1 MSPIGDGEPTIMN
14 FAGLEFKNPF
24 VVASSPLTAKVE
36 LLEKAE
42 QFGAAAASTKLTF
55 TKQLFPGKLRMY
67 SAPRL
72 GSIVCHD
79 RRFDADDGVALVR
92 EAKKATSL
100 ILFANITHEGEDI
113 EGWGRLARRFEEA
126 GADII
131 EANLVCPNVSVT
143 AKRLG
148 REVASIGASVGQV
161 PELCKQVIRVLK
173 DAVDIPVVAK
183 LTPNITD
190 ITAAARAV
198 EEGGADGIVLAG
210 AQLSLPAVD
219 IHDHGRP
226 CYPNLIGA
234 SMGSLGGPASRLLSY
249 AAIAQIAR
257 SVRIPVVGGGG
268 LQNWQH
274 AVEFMMWGSTLVTAC
289 TQLMWYGFEV
299 IPKILQG
306 MERFVAEEAY
316 SSYEELVGLSLR
328 HLRAAQDLEV
338 IQAVPVV
345 NEERCDGC
353 GICLLPGHCTAI
365 SMDESRRISI
375 AAAACMGCAICTSV
389 CPRGALS
396 MQAV

>member
-1 MSPIGDGEPTIMN
+1 MD

-24 VVASSPLTAKVE
+24 VVASSPLTAKVD
-36 LLEKAE
+36 LLKKAE
-42 QFGAAAASTKLTF
+42 RFGAAAASTKLTF
-55 TKQLFPGKLRMY
+55 TKQLFPGQLRMY
-67 SAPRL
+67 SNPRI

-79 RRFDADDGVALVR
+79 KRLDADEGIALVR
-92 EAKKATSL
+92 EAKKETSL

-148 REVASIGASVGQV
+148 QEMASIGASVGQV
-161 PELCKQVIRVLK
+161 PELCRQVTRVLK

-198 EEGGADGIVLAG
+198 KEGGADGIVLAG
-210 AQLSLPAVD
+210 AQLSLPEVD
-219 IHDHGRP
+219 IRDRGRP
-226 CYPNLIGA
+226 RYPNLIGA

-257 SVRIPVVGGGG
+257 SVQIPVVGGGG

-289 TQLMWYGFEV
+289 TQLMWYGFEM
-299 IPKILQG
+299 ILRILQG
-306 MERFVAEEAY
+306 MERFMEEEGY
-316 SSYEELVGLSLR
+316 GSYEELVGLSLK
-328 HLRAAQDLEV
+328 HLRAAQDLQV
-338 IQAVPVV
+338 VQAVPVV
-345 NEERCDGC
+345 DEKRCDGC

-365 SMDESRRISI
+365 TMDEDKRISI
-375 AAAACMGCAICTSV
+375 DLAACVGCAICTSV

-396 MQAV
+396 MQVV